1 MIEEPEANSEA
12 EAAYGDLEEELL
24 AIIGGAL
31 LATAVFD
38 AKSLNKAAQEVYR
51 SVNRTIAQSKGRL
64 DKAAIDDLVGLY
76 VLDAVSDVKGSSVD
90 AKELIKDAEKA
101 AYVAYGRYVNDA
113 KYMADG
119 MANNARRDY
128 LRAARKAARN
138 VDKVGTRPAMAEA
151 VAELAKQGITAY
163 TYTRKDGV
171 EVRVPVDVG
180 IRRAMQSNDNLQAR
194 GANTLSVAAKTTG
207 LVEVS
212 KTAGAR
218 KSHAK
223 WQGKVYQL
231 EGSSKEY
238 PNFYK
243 ACKWGDPVDGI
254 GGYNCG
260 HRFRVYYPSMGKQ
273 FKDPNEGTGY
283 TTAQVRELKTQQRAH
298 ESSLRKMKRER
309 EVLKR
314 MGLDTKDVN
323 KRIHN
328 KSKQLN
334 DLINANSR
342 VLKRESWRETIYEK
356 ARKEVNASGVVQL
369 DRVSQKKVKNA
380 QEARF
385 SRYEQE
391 KSV

>member
-12 EAAYGDLEEELL
+12 EAAYEDLEGELL

-51 SVNRTIAQSKGRL
+51 NVNRTIAQSKGKL

-76 VLDAVSDVKGSSVD
+76 VLDAVSDAKGSSVD

-101 AYVAYGRYVNDA
+101 AYVAYGRYINDA
-113 KYMADG
+113 KFMADG

-128 LRAARKAARN
+128 LRAARKAAKR
-138 VDKVGTRPAMAEA
+138 VDDVGEVAIRDA
-151 VAELAKQGITAY
+151 VAELAQRGITAY
-163 TYTRKDGV
+163 TYMRKDGV

-238 PNFYK
+238 PNFYQ

-298 ESSLRKMKRER
+298 ENSLRKMKRER
-309 EVLKR
+309 EVLKKL
-314 MGLDTKDVN
+314 GLDTKDVN
-323 KRIHN
+323 KRIRN
-328 KSKQLN
+328 KTAELKQLIEDN
-334 DLINANSR
+334 PK

-356 ARKEVNASGVVQL
+356 ARKEVDALGVVQL
-369 DRVSQKKVKNA
+369 DKVSQKKIRNA
-380 QEARF
+380 QEAKF
-385 SRYEQE
+385 SRYEQ
-391 KSV
+391 